1 MAIKDLFLRA
11 FKTPPRADFE
21 DNTSIGQPIGPSIQS
36 YLSDFSTSNITITP
50 ENAMNAPSVYACVK
64 LISQT
69 IARMPWMV
77 LQNDYETGTA
87 EPDKEHP
94 IYGLLNVEANE
105 DMTAHTWRELTI
117 SDLCLYGNSYSF
129 IQRNGAGE
137 AVSLEH
143 LRPDYMYMQRDAANQ
158 PYYQYYAG
166 AVSERASTEIK
177 ERRFRPFDILHCL
190 TATGG
195 DGILGM
201 APIAAMR
208 NLIGTEL
215 QLEEYVSRFFA
226 NSARPSGILTM
237 PGTLSAEA
245 AARLRESWQKQQG
258 GVFNSGRIAVLE
270 SGLTFNP
277 VSTNMVENQMIDVRK
292 YCRAQIASAFGVPSF
307 KIGATESISYSS
319 QEQGEAAFI
328 SSTLA
333 NYASIIEQE
342 VNRKLFKR
350 NNGNDYYTRINFDDL
365 QRGDRASRF
374 ASYGVG
380 LTTGLMTVNEARALE
395 SLPSI
400 GESGDTVRV
409 PLNTA
414 TPGVAPDGK
423 TPAAAGTVP
432 PEQGSE
438 TGTQTTPPPATAD
451 NGPIIADT
459 ALNGAQIASILEI
472 IGSVSTGVM
481 SSEAG
486 KALILAGF
494 PALDPAKIDT
504 VLAGINQTAP
514 APTKAAPAPAAP
526 IAPAEPVAEAKALEL
541 FLPSAQA
548 AMARAC
554 EAEAKYLASCRTPA
568 KVQRWRP
575 DVARLSAECSPIY
588 KGLLS
593 LLGGVGDGDGAAIAT
608 AFADTIEREARARK
622 DDWHTVGHIATAE
635 ALARRLISEIIQTNR
650 KAPNDQN

>member
-1 MAIKDLFLRA
+1 MALKDLLLRA

-21 DNTSIGQPIGPSIQS
+21 DNTNIGQPIGQSIQS
-36 YLSDFSTSNITITP
+36 YLSDFSTSNITVTP
-50 ENAMNAPSVYACVK
+50 ENAMSAPSVYACVK

-77 LQNDYETGTA
+77 LKNDYKTGTA
-87 EPDKEHP
+87 EPDKEHS
-94 IYGLLNVEANE
+94 IFGLLNVESNE
-105 DMTAHTWRELTI
+105 DMTAHSWRELTV

-129 IQRNGAGE
+129 IQRNAAGE

-143 LRPDYMYMQRDAANQ
+143 LRPDYMYMARDAANQ
-158 PYYQYYAG
+158 PYYQYYSG
-166 AVSERASTEIK
+166 AVSDKASVENK
-177 ERRFRPFDILHCL
+177 QRMFRPFDILHSL

-208 NLIGTEL
+208 NLIAQEL
-215 QLEEYVSRFFA
+215 ALEEYVARFFS

-245 AARLRESWQKQQG
+245 AGRLRESWQKQQG

-270 SGLTFNP
+270 NGLTFSP

-350 NNGNDYYTRINFDDL
+350 GTDYYTRINFDDL
-365 QRGDRASRF
+365 QRGDRASRYS
-374 ASYGVG
+374 SYNIG
-380 LTTGLMTVNEARALE
+380 LTTGLLTVNEARALE

-414 TPGVAPDGK
+414 TPGAVPDGK

-432 PEQGSE
+432 PEQGSKTE
-438 TGTQTTPPPATAD
+438 TQATPPPATTDSA
-451 NGPIIADT
+451 PVIADT

-472 IGSVSTGVM
+472 IASVSTGVM
-481 SSEAG
+481 SAEAG

-504 VLAGINQTAP
+504 VLAGINQTPP

-526 IAPAEPVAEAKALEL
+526 IAPEAPVAEAKALEL
-541 FLPSAQA
+541 FLPSALA
-548 AMARAC
+548 AMTRAC
-554 EAEAKYLASCRTPA
+554 KAEAAYLASCRTPA

-575 DVARLSAECSPIY
+575 DVARLGAECSPIY

-650 KAPNDQN
+650 KALNEN

>member
-1 MAIKDLFLRA
+1 MALRDLLLRA

-21 DNTSIGQPIGPSIQS
+21 DNTNIGQPIGQSIQS
-36 YLSDFSTSNITITP
+36 YLSDFSTSNITVTP
-50 ENAMNAPSVYACVK
+50 ENAMSAPSVYACVK

-77 LQNDYETGTA
+77 LKNDYKTGTA
-87 EPDKEHP
+87 EPDKEHS
-94 IYGLLNVEANE
+94 IFGLLNVESNE
-105 DMTAHTWRELTI
+105 DMTAHSWRELTV

-129 IQRNGAGE
+129 IQRNAAGE

-143 LRPDYMYMQRDAANQ
+143 LRPDYMYMARDAANQ
-158 PYYQYYAG
+158 PYYQYYSG
-166 AVSERASTEIK
+166 AVSDKASVENK
-177 ERRFRPFDILHCL
+177 QRMFRPFDILHSL

-208 NLIGTEL
+208 NLIAQEL
-215 QLEEYVSRFFA
+215 ALEEYVARFFS

-245 AARLRESWQKQQG
+245 AGRLRESWQKQQG

-270 SGLTFNP
+270 NGLTFSP

-350 NNGNDYYTRINFDDL
+350 GTDYYTRINFDDL
-365 QRGDRASRF
+365 QRGDRASRYS
-374 ASYGVG
+374 SYNIG
-380 LTTGLMTVNEARALE
+380 LTTGLLTVNEARALE

-414 TPGVAPDGK
+414 TPGAVPDGK
-423 TPAAAGTVP
+423 TPAAAGFVP
-432 PEQGSE
+432 PEQGSKTE
-438 TGTQTTPPPATAD
+438 TQATPPPATSD

-472 IGSVSTGVM
+472 IASVSTGVM
-481 SSEAG
+481 SAEAG

-504 VLAGINQTAP
+504 VLAGINQTPP

-526 IAPAEPVAEAKALEL
+526 IAPEAPVAEAKALEL
-541 FLPSAQA
+541 FLPSALA
-548 AMARAC
+548 AMTRAC
-554 EAEAKYLASCRTPA
+554 KAEAAYLASCRTPA

-575 DVARLSAECSPIY
+575 DVARLGAECSPIY

-650 KAPNDQN
+650 KALNEN

>member
-1 MAIKDLFLRA
+1 MALKDLLLRA

-21 DNTSIGQPIGPSIQS
+21 DNTNIGQPIGQSIQS
-36 YLSDFSTSNITITP
+36 YLSDFSTSNITVTP
-50 ENAMNAPSVYACVK
+50 ENAMSAPSVYACVK

-77 LQNDYETGTA
+77 LKNDYKTGTA
-87 EPDKEHP
+87 EPDKEHS
-94 IYGLLNVEANE
+94 IFGLLNVESNE
-105 DMTAHTWRELTI
+105 DMTAHSWRELTV

-129 IQRNGAGE
+129 IQRNAAGE

-143 LRPDYMYMQRDAANQ
+143 LRPDYMYMARDAANQ
-158 PYYQYYAG
+158 PYYQYYSG
-166 AVSERASTEIK
+166 AVSDKASVENK
-177 ERRFRPFDILHCL
+177 QRMFRPFDILHSL

-208 NLIGTEL
+208 NLIAQEL
-215 QLEEYVSRFFA
+215 ALEEYVARFFS

-245 AARLRESWQKQQG
+245 AGRLRESWQKQQG

-270 SGLTFNP
+270 NGLTFSP

-350 NNGNDYYTRINFDDL
+350 GTDYYTRINFDDL
-365 QRGDRASRF
+365 QRGDRASRYS
-374 ASYGVG
+374 SYNIG
-380 LTTGLMTVNEARALE
+380 LTTGLLTVNEARALE

-409 PLNTA
+409 PLNTT
-414 TPGVAPDGK
+414 TPGAAPDGK
-423 TPAAAGTVP
+423 TPAAAEPVP

-438 TGTQTTPPPATAD
+438 TGTQSTPPPATTDSA
-451 NGPIIADT
+451 PVIADT

-481 SSEAG
+481 SAEAG

-514 APTKAAPAPAAP
+514 APAKEALAPAAP
-526 IAPAEPVAEAKALEL
+526 MAPAAPVAEAKALEL

-650 KAPNDQN
+650 KALNEN

>member
-1 MAIKDLFLRA
+1 MALKDLFLRA

-21 DNTSIGQPIGPSIQS
+21 ENTQIGMPVGPSIQS
-36 YLSDFSTSNITITP
+36 YLSDYSTSNITVTP
-50 ENAMNAPSVYACVK
+50 ENAMSAPSVYACVK

-77 LQNDYETGTA
+77 LENDYETGTA
-87 EPDKEHP
+87 EPDKEHS
-94 IYGLLNVEANE
+94 IFGLLNVESNE
-105 DMTAHTWRELTI
+105 DQTAHTWRELTV

-129 IQRNGAGE
+129 IQRNAAGE

-143 LRPDYMYMQRDAANQ
+143 LRPDYMFMQRDQSNQ
-158 PYYQYYAG
+158 PYYQYYSG
-166 AVSERASTEIK
+166 SVSERASEDVK
-177 ERRFRPFDILHCL
+177 KRMFRPFDILHCL

-208 NLIGTEL
+208 NLIAQEL
-215 QLEEYVSRFFA
+215 ALEEYVARFFA

-245 AARLRESWQKQQG
+245 AGRLRESWQKQQG

-270 SGLTFNP
+270 NGLTFNP

-350 NNGNDYYTRINFDDL
+350 GSDYYTRINFDDL
-365 QRGDRASRF
+365 QRGDRASRYS
-374 ASYGVG
+374 SYNIG
-380 LTTGLMTVNEARALE
+380 LTTGLLTVNEARALE

-409 PLNTA
+409 PLNTT
-414 TPGVAPDGK
+414 TPGAAPDGQ
-423 TPAAAGTVP
+423 TPAAAETVP
-432 PEQGSE
+432 LEQGSE
-438 TGTQTTPPPATAD
+438 TGTQSTPPPATSD
-451 NGPIIADT
+451 SDPVIADT

-472 IGSVSTGVM
+472 IASVSTGVM

-494 PALDPAKIDT
+494 PALDPAKVDT
-504 VLAGINQTAP
+504 VLAGVNATAP
-514 APTKAAPAPAAP
+514 APTKPAPATPAPAAP
-526 IAPAEPVAEAKALEL
+526 EAPVAEAKALEL

-568 KVQRWRP
+568 KVQRWRC
-575 DVARLSAECSPIY
+575 DVARLGAECSPIY

-650 KAPNDQN
+650 KAPNEN

>member
-1 MAIKDLFLRA
+1 MALKDLLLRA

-21 DNTSIGQPIGPSIQS
+21 DNTQIGQPIGQSIQS
-36 YLSDFSTSNITITP
+36 YLSDFSTSNITVTP

-77 LQNDYETGTA
+77 LKNDYKTGTA

-94 IYGLLNVEANE
+94 IYGLLNVESNE
-105 DMTAHTWRELTI
+105 DMTAHSWRELTI

-166 AVSERASTEIK
+166 AVSDKANEEIK
-177 ERRFRPFDILHCL
+177 QRRFRPFDILHCL

-195 DGILGM
+195 DGILGL

-208 NLIGTEL
+208 NLIATEL

-270 SGLTFNP
+270 NGLTFNT

-328 SSTLA
+328 TSTLA

-365 QRGDRASRF
+365 QRGDRASRYN
-374 ASYGVG
+374 SYNIG
-380 LTTGLMTVNEARALE
+380 LTTGLLSINEARALE

-400 GESGDTVRV
+400 GEVGDTVRV

-414 TPGVAPDGK
+414 APGVAPDGK
-423 TPAAAGTVP
+423 TPAVANPDPLKLT
-432 PEQGSE
+432 SE
-438 TGTQTTPPPATAD
+438 TGTQSEPPPATSD
-451 NGPIIADT
+451 NAPVIADT

-481 SSEAG
+481 SAEAG

-514 APTKAAPAPAAP
+514 APSKAAPAPTAPMASAA
-526 IAPAEPVAEAKALEL
+526 PVAEAKALEL

-568 KVQRWRP
+568 KVQRWRC

-593 LLGGVGDGDGAAIAT
+593 LLGGVGDGDGSAIAT

-650 KAPNDQN
+650 KAPNEN

>member
-1 MAIKDLFLRA
+1 MALKDLLLRA

-21 DNTSIGQPIGPSIQS
+21 DNTNIGQPIGQSIQS
-36 YLSDFSTSNITITP
+36 YLSDFSTSNITVTP
-50 ENAMNAPSVYACVK
+50 ENAMSAPSVYACVK

-77 LQNDYETGTA
+77 LKNDYKTGTA
-87 EPDKEHP
+87 EPDKEHS
-94 IYGLLNVEANE
+94 IFGLLNVESNE
-105 DMTAHTWRELTI
+105 DMTAHSWRELTV

-129 IQRNGAGE
+129 IQRNAAGE

-143 LRPDYMYMQRDAANQ
+143 LRPDYMFMQRDQANQ
-158 PYYQYYAG
+158 PYYQYYSG
-166 AVSERASTEIK
+166 AVSDKASVENK
-177 ERRFRPFDILHCL
+177 QRMFRPFDILHSL

-208 NLIGTEL
+208 NLIAQEL
-215 QLEEYVSRFFA
+215 ALEEYVARFFS

-245 AARLRESWQKQQG
+245 AGRLRESWQKQQG

-270 SGLTFNP
+270 NGLTFSP

-350 NNGNDYYTRINFDDL
+350 GTDYYTRINFDDL
-365 QRGDRASRF
+365 QRGDRASRYS
-374 ASYGVG
+374 SYNIG
-380 LTTGLMTVNEARALE
+380 LTTGLLTVNEARALE

-414 TPGVAPDGK
+414 TPGAVPDGK
-423 TPAAAGTVP
+423 TPAEAGTVP
-432 PEQGSE
+432 PEQGSKTE
-438 TGTQTTPPPATAD
+438 TQATPPPATSD

-472 IGSVSTGVM
+472 IASVSTGVM
-481 SSEAG
+481 SAEAG

-504 VLAGINQTAP
+504 VLAGINQTPP

-526 IAPAEPVAEAKALEL
+526 IAPEAPVAEAKALEL
-541 FLPSAQA
+541 FLPSALA
-548 AMARAC
+548 AMTRAC

-575 DVARLSAECSPIY
+575 DVARLGAECSPIY

-635 ALARRLISEIIQTNR
+635 ALARRLISEIIETNR
-650 KAPNDQN
+650 KAPNEN

>member
-1 MAIKDLFLRA
+1 MALKDLLMRA

-21 DNTSIGQPIGPSIQS
+21 DSSPIGQPMSPSIQS
-36 YLSDFSTSNITITP
+36 YLSDFSSSNIIITP
-50 ENAMNAPSVYACVK
+50 QNAMEAPSVYSCVK

-69 IARMPWMV
+69 IARMPWNV
-77 LQNDYETGTA
+77 LKNNSKTQTA
-87 EPDKEHP
+87 EPDKENNV
-94 IYGLLNVEANE
+94 YALLNIQANE
-105 DMTAHTWRELTI
+105 DMTAHSWREVTI

-137 AVSLEH
+137 AVALEH
-143 LRPDYMYMQRDAANQ
+143 LRPDHVFINRDAANQ
-158 PYYQYYAG
+158 PYYQYNSGVVLPTA
-166 AVSERASTEIK
+166 SEEIK
-177 ERRFRPFDILHCL
+177 MRRFRPFDILHCI
-190 TATGG
+190 TSVGG

-201 APIAAMR
+201 GVIYTMR
-208 NLIGTEL
+208 NLIAQEL
-215 QLEEYVSRFFA
+215 ALEEYVARFFA

-245 AARLRESWQKQQG
+245 AGRLRESWQKQQG

-270 SGLTFNP
+270 NGLTFSP

-292 YCRAQIASAFGVPSF
+292 YCRGQIASAFGVPAF

-342 VNRKLFKR
+342 VNRKLFAK
-350 NNGNDYYTRINFDDL
+350 NTDYFTRINFDDL
-365 QRGDRASRF
+365 QRGDRVSRYN
-374 ASYGVG
+374 SYQIG
-380 LTTGLMTVNEARALE
+380 LTNGLLTINEARALE

-400 GESGDTVRV
+400 GEDGDTVRV

-414 TPGVAPDGK
+414 APGVAPDGE

-438 TGTQTTPPPATAD
+438 TGTQATPPPAPSD
-451 NGPIIADT
+451 NTPIIADT

-481 SSEAG
+481 SAEAG

-514 APTKAAPAPAAP
+514 APTKAAPATPAPMAPAA
-526 IAPAEPVAEAKALEL
+526 PVAEAKALEL
-541 FLPSAQA
+541 FLPSALA
-548 AMARAC
+548 AMTRAC

-575 DVARLSAECSPIY
+575 DVARLSVECSPIY

-622 DDWHTVGHIATAE
+622 EDWHTVGHIATAE

-650 KAPNDQN
+650 KAPNEN

>member
-1 MAIKDLFLRA
+1 MALKDLLLRA

-21 DNTSIGQPIGPSIQS
+21 DNTNIGQPIGQSIQS
-36 YLSDFSTSNITITP
+36 YLSDFSTSNITVTP

-77 LQNDYETGTA
+77 LKNDYKTGTA
-87 EPDKEHP
+87 EPDKENP
-94 IYGLLNVEANE
+94 IYGLLNVESNE
-105 DMTAHTWRELTI
+105 DMTAHSWRELTI

-166 AVSERASTEIK
+166 AVSDKANEEIK
-177 ERRFRPFDILHCL
+177 QRRFRPFDILHCL

-195 DGILGM
+195 DGILGL

-208 NLIGTEL
+208 NLIATEL

-270 SGLTFNP
+270 NGLTFNT

-328 SSTLA
+328 TSTLA

-365 QRGDRASRF
+365 QRGDRASRYN
-374 ASYGVG
+374 SYNIG
-380 LTTGLMTVNEARALE
+380 LTTGLLSINEARALE

-400 GESGDTVRV
+400 GEVGDTVRV

-414 TPGVAPDGK
+414 APGVAPDGK
-423 TPAAAGTVP
+423 TPAVANPIP
-432 PEQGSE
+432 PELPSE
-438 TGTQTTPPPATAD
+438 TGTQSAPPPATSD
-451 NGPIIADT
+451 NAPVIADT

-526 IAPAEPVAEAKALEL
+526 MAPAAPVAEAKALEL

-575 DVARLSAECSPIY
+575 DVVRLGAECSPIY

-650 KAPNDQN
+650 KAPNEN

>member
-1 MAIKDLFLRA
+1 MALKDLFLRA

-21 DNTSIGQPIGPSIQS
+21 ENTQIGMPVGPSIQS
-36 YLSDFSTSNITITP
+36 YLSDYSTSNITVTP
-50 ENAMNAPSVYACVK
+50 ENAMSAPSVYACVK

-77 LQNDYETGTA
+77 LENDYETGTA
-87 EPDKEHP
+87 EPDKEHS
-94 IYGLLNVEANE
+94 IFGLLNVESNE
-105 DMTAHTWRELTI
+105 DQTAHTWRELTV

-129 IQRNGAGE
+129 IQRNAAGE

-143 LRPDYMYMQRDAANQ
+143 LRPDYMFMQRDQSNQ
-158 PYYQYYAG
+158 PYYQYYSG
-166 AVSERASTEIK
+166 AVSERASEDVK
-177 ERRFRPFDILHCL
+177 KRMFRPFDILHSL

-208 NLIGTEL
+208 NLIAQEL
-215 QLEEYVSRFFA
+215 ALEEYVARFFA

-245 AARLRESWQKQQG
+245 AGRLRESWQKQQG

-270 SGLTFNP
+270 NGLTFNP

-350 NNGNDYYTRINFDDL
+350 GSDYYTRINFDDL
-365 QRGDRASRF
+365 QRGDRASRYS
-374 ASYGVG
+374 SYNIG
-380 LTTGLMTVNEARALE
+380 LTTGLLTVNEARALE

-409 PLNTA
+409 PLNTT
-414 TPGVAPDGK
+414 TPGAAPDGK

-432 PEQGSE
+432 LEQGSE
-438 TGTQTTPPPATAD
+438 TGTQTTPPPAPSDSA
-451 NGPIIADT
+451 PVIADT

-472 IGSVSTGVM
+472 IASVSTGVM

-494 PALDPAKIDT
+494 PALDPAKVDT
-504 VLAGINQTAP
+504 VLAGVNATAP
-514 APTKAAPAPAAP
+514 APTKAAPATPAPAAP
-526 IAPAEPVAEAKALEL
+526 EAPVAEAKALEL

-568 KVQRWRP
+568 KVQRWRC
-575 DVARLSAECSPIY
+575 DVARLGAECSPIY

-650 KAPNDQN
+650 KAQNEN

>member
-143 LRPDYMYMQRDAANQ
+143 LRPDFMYMQRDAANQ

-166 AVSERASTEIK
+166 AVSEKASTEIK

-409 PLNTA
+409 PLNTT
-414 TPGVAPDGK
+414 TPGAAPDGQ
-423 TPAAAGTVP
+423 TPAVANP
-432 PEQGSE
+432 DPLKLPSE
-438 TGTQTTPPPATAD
+438 TGTQSEPPPASLDGA
-451 NGPIIADT
+451 PVIADT

-481 SSEAG
+481 SAEAG

-575 DVARLSAECSPIY
+575 DVARLGAECSPIY
-588 KGLLS
+588 KGLLN

-650 KAPNDQN
+650 KAPNEN

>member
-1 MAIKDLFLRA
+1 MALKDLLLRA

-21 DNTSIGQPIGPSIQS
+21 DNTNIGQPIGQSIQS
-36 YLSDFSTSNITITP
+36 YLSDFSTSNITVTP
-50 ENAMNAPSVYACVK
+50 ENAMSAPSVYACVK

-77 LQNDYETGTA
+77 LKNDYKTGTA
-87 EPDKEHP
+87 EPDKEHS
-94 IYGLLNVEANE
+94 IFGLLNVESNE
-105 DMTAHTWRELTI
+105 DMTAHSWRELTV

-129 IQRNGAGE
+129 IQRNAAGE

-143 LRPDYMYMQRDAANQ
+143 LRPDYMFMQRDQANQ
-158 PYYQYYAG
+158 PYYQYYSG
-166 AVSERASTEIK
+166 AVSDKASVENK
-177 ERRFRPFDILHCL
+177 QRMFRPFDILHSL

-208 NLIGTEL
+208 NLIAQEL
-215 QLEEYVSRFFA
+215 ALEEYVARFFS

-245 AARLRESWQKQQG
+245 AGRLRESWQKQQG

-270 SGLTFNP
+270 NGLTFSP

-350 NNGNDYYTRINFDDL
+350 GTDYYTRINFDDL
-365 QRGDRASRF
+365 QRGDRASRYS
-374 ASYGVG
+374 SYNIG
-380 LTTGLMTVNEARALE
+380 LTTGLLTVNEARALE

-414 TPGVAPDGK
+414 TPGAVADGK

-451 NGPIIADT
+451 NGTIIADT

-472 IGSVSTGVM
+472 IASVSTGVM
-481 SSEAG
+481 SAEAG

-526 IAPAEPVAEAKALEL
+526 TAPEAPVAEAKALEL
-541 FLPSAQA
+541 FLPSALA

-575 DVARLSAECSPIY
+575 DVARLGAECSPIY

-650 KAPNDQN
+650 KVQNEN

>member
-1 MAIKDLFLRA
+1 MALRDLLLRA

-21 DNTSIGQPIGPSIQS
+21 DNTNIGQPIGQSIQS
-36 YLSDFSTSNITITP
+36 YLSDFSTSNITVTP
-50 ENAMNAPSVYACVK
+50 ENAMSAPSVYACVK

-77 LQNDYETGTA
+77 LQNDYKTGTA
-87 EPDKEHP
+87 EPDKEHS
-94 IYGLLNVEANE
+94 IFGLLNVESNE
-105 DMTAHTWRELTI
+105 DMTAHSWRELTV

-129 IQRNGAGE
+129 IQRNAAGE

-143 LRPDYMYMQRDAANQ
+143 LRPDYMFMQRDQANQ
-158 PYYQYYAG
+158 PYYQYYSG
-166 AVSERASTEIK
+166 AVSDKASVENK
-177 ERRFRPFDILHCL
+177 QRMFRPFDILHSL

-208 NLIGTEL
+208 NLIAQEL
-215 QLEEYVSRFFA
+215 ALEEYVARFFS

-245 AARLRESWQKQQG
+245 AGRLRESWQKQQG

-270 SGLTFNP
+270 NGLTFSP

-350 NNGNDYYTRINFDDL
+350 GTDYYTRINFDDL
-365 QRGDRASRF
+365 QRGDRASRYS
-374 ASYGVG
+374 SYNIG
-380 LTTGLMTVNEARALE
+380 LTTGLLTVNEARALE

-414 TPGVAPDGK
+414 TPGAVPDGK
-423 TPAAAGTVP
+423 TPAAAGFVP
-432 PEQGSE
+432 PEQGSKTE
-438 TGTQTTPPPATAD
+438 TQATPPPATSD

-472 IGSVSTGVM
+472 IASVSTGVM
-481 SSEAG
+481 SAEAG

-504 VLAGINQTAP
+504 VLAGINQTPP

-526 IAPAEPVAEAKALEL
+526 IAPEAPVAEAKALEL
-541 FLPSAQA
+541 YLPSALA
-548 AMARAC
+548 AMTRAC
-554 EAEAKYLASCRTPA
+554 KAEAAYLASCRTPA

-575 DVARLSAECSPIY
+575 DVARLGAECSPIY

-650 KAPNDQN
+650 KALNEN

>member
-1 MAIKDLFLRA
+1 MALKDLLLRA

-21 DNTSIGQPIGPSIQS
+21 DNTNIGQPIGQSIQS
-36 YLSDFSTSNITITP
+36 YLSDYSTSNITVTP
-50 ENAMNAPSVYACVK
+50 ENAMSAPSVYACVK

-77 LQNDYETGTA
+77 LKNDYKTGTA
-87 EPDKEHP
+87 EPDKEHN
-94 IYGLLNVEANE
+94 IYGLLNVESNE
-105 DMTAHTWRELTI
+105 DMTAHSWRELTV

-129 IQRNGAGE
+129 IQRNAAGE

-143 LRPDYMYMQRDAANQ
+143 LRPDYMFMQRDQANQ
-158 PYYQYYAG
+158 PYYQYYSG
-166 AVSERASTEIK
+166 AVSDKASVENK
-177 ERRFRPFDILHCL
+177 QRMFRPFDILHCL

-208 NLIGTEL
+208 NLIAQEL
-215 QLEEYVSRFFA
+215 ALEEYVARFFS

-245 AARLRESWQKQQG
+245 AGRLRESWQKQQG

-270 SGLTFNP
+270 NGLTFSP

-350 NNGNDYYTRINFDDL
+350 GTDYYTRINFDDL
-365 QRGDRASRF
+365 QRGDRASRYS
-374 ASYGVG
+374 SYNIG
-380 LTTGLMTVNEARALE
+380 LTTGLLTVNEARALE

-414 TPGVAPDGK
+414 TPGAAPDGK
-423 TPAAAGTVP
+423 TPAAAEPVP

-438 TGTQTTPPPATAD
+438 TGTQSTPPPAPSD
-451 NGPIIADT
+451 NAPIIADT

-514 APTKAAPAPAAP
+514 APTKAAPATPAPAA
-526 IAPAEPVAEAKALEL
+526 PVAEAKALEL

-568 KVQRWRP
+568 KVQRWRC
-575 DVARLSAECSPIY
+575 DVARLGAECSPIY

-593 LLGGVGDGDGAAIAT
+593 LLGGAGDGDGAAIAT

-622 DDWHTVGHIATAE
+622 EDWHTVGHIATAE

-650 KAPNDQN
+650 KALNEN

>member
-1 MAIKDLFLRA
+1 MALKDLLLRA

-21 DNTSIGQPIGPSIQS
+21 DNTQIGQPIGQSIQS
-36 YLSDFSTSNITITP
+36 YLSDFSTSNITVTP

-77 LQNDYETGTA
+77 LKNDYKTGTA

-94 IYGLLNVEANE
+94 IYGLLNVESNE
-105 DMTAHTWRELTI
+105 DMTAHSWRELTI

-129 IQRNGAGE
+129 IQRNAAGE

-166 AVSERASTEIK
+166 AVSDAANEEIK
-177 ERRFRPFDILHCL
+177 QRRFRPFDILHCL

-208 NLIGTEL
+208 NLIATEL

-270 SGLTFNP
+270 NGLTFNT

-328 SSTLA
+328 TSTLA

-365 QRGDRASRF
+365 QRGDRASRYN
-374 ASYGVG
+374 SYNIG
-380 LTTGLMTVNEARALE
+380 LTTGLLSINEARALE

-400 GESGDTVRV
+400 GEVGDTVRV

-414 TPGVAPDGK
+414 APGVAPDGK
-423 TPAAAGTVP
+423 TPAVANPIP
-432 PEQGSE
+432 PELPSE
-438 TGTQTTPPPATAD
+438 TGTQSAPPPATSD
-451 NGPIIADT
+451 NAPVIADT

-514 APTKAAPAPAAP
+514 APSKPAPATPAP
-526 IAPAEPVAEAKALEL
+526 MAPAAPVAEAKALEL

-554 EAEAKYLASCRTPA
+554 KAEATYLASCRTPA

-575 DVARLSAECSPIY
+575 DVARLGAECSPIY

-650 KAPNDQN
+650 KAPNEN

>member
-1 MAIKDLFLRA
+1 MALKDLFLRA

-21 DNTSIGQPIGPSIQS
+21 ENTQIGMPVGPSIQS
-36 YLSDFSTSNITITP
+36 YLSDYSTSNITVTP
-50 ENAMNAPSVYACVK
+50 ENAMSAPSVYACVK

-77 LQNDYETGTA
+77 LENDYETGTA
-87 EPDKEHP
+87 EPDKEHS
-94 IYGLLNVEANE
+94 IYGLLNVESNE
-105 DMTAHTWRELTI
+105 DQTAHTWRELTV

-129 IQRNGAGE
+129 IQRNAAGE

-143 LRPDYMYMQRDAANQ
+143 LRPDYMFMQRDQSNQ
-158 PYYQYYAG
+158 PYYQYYSG
-166 AVSERASTEIK
+166 SVSEKASDSVK
-177 ERRFRPFDILHCL
+177 QRMFRPFDILHCL

-208 NLIGTEL
+208 NLIAQEL
-215 QLEEYVSRFFA
+215 ALEEYVARFFA

-237 PGTLSAEA
+237 AGTLSAEA
-245 AARLRESWQKQQG
+245 AGRLRESWQKQQG

-270 SGLTFNP
+270 NGLTFNP

-350 NNGNDYYTRINFDDL
+350 GSDYYTRINFDDL
-365 QRGDRASRF
+365 QRGDRASRYS
-374 ASYGVG
+374 SYNIG
-380 LTTGLMTVNEARALE
+380 LTTGLLTVNEARALE

-409 PLNTA
+409 PLNTT
-414 TPGVAPDGK
+414 TPGAAPDGQ

-438 TGTQTTPPPATAD
+438 TGTQTTPPPAPSDSA
-451 NGPIIADT
+451 PIIADT

-472 IGSVSTGVM
+472 LGSVSTGVL

-494 PALDPAKIDT
+494 PALDPAKVDA
-504 VLAGINQTAP
+504 VLAGVNATAP

-526 IAPAEPVAEAKALEL
+526 VAPEAPVAETKALEL

-575 DVARLSAECSPIY
+575 DVARLGAECSPIY

-650 KAPNDQN
+650 KAPNEN

>member
-1 MAIKDLFLRA
+1 MALKDLFLRA

-21 DNTSIGQPIGPSIQS
+21 ENTQIGMPVGPSIQS
-36 YLSDFSTSNITITP
+36 YLSDYSTSNITVTP
-50 ENAMNAPSVYACVK
+50 ENAMSAPSVYACVK

-77 LQNDYETGTA
+77 LENDYETGTA
-87 EPDKEHP
+87 EPDKEHS
-94 IYGLLNVEANE
+94 IFGLLNVESNE
-105 DMTAHTWRELTI
+105 DQTAHTWRELTV

-129 IQRNGAGE
+129 IQRNAAGE

-143 LRPDYMYMQRDAANQ
+143 LRPDYMFMQRDQSNQ
-158 PYYQYYAG
+158 PYYQYYSG
-166 AVSERASTEIK
+166 AVSERASEDVK
-177 ERRFRPFDILHCL
+177 KRMFRPFDILHSL

-208 NLIGTEL
+208 NLIAQEL
-215 QLEEYVSRFFA
+215 ALEEYVARFFA

-245 AARLRESWQKQQG
+245 AGRLRESWQKQQG

-270 SGLTFNP
+270 NGLTFNP

-350 NNGNDYYTRINFDDL
+350 GSDYYTRINFDDL
-365 QRGDRASRF
+365 QRGDRASRYS
-374 ASYGVG
+374 SYNIG
-380 LTTGLMTVNEARALE
+380 LTTGLLTVNEARALE

-409 PLNTA
+409 PLNTT
-414 TPGVAPDGK
+414 TPGAAPDGK
-423 TPAAAGTVP
+423 PPAAAGTVP
-432 PEQGSE
+432 LEQGSE
-438 TGTQTTPPPATAD
+438 TGTQTTPPPAPSDSA
-451 NGPIIADT
+451 PIIADT

-494 PALDPAKIDT
+494 PALDPAKVDT
-504 VLAGINQTAP
+504 VLAGVNATAP
-514 APTKAAPAPAAP
+514 APTKAAPATPAPAAP
-526 IAPAEPVAEAKALEL
+526 EAPVAEAKALEL

-568 KVQRWRP
+568 KVQRWRC
-575 DVARLSAECSPIY
+575 DVARLGAECSPIY

-650 KAPNDQN
+650 KAPNEN

>member
-1 MAIKDLFLRA
+1 
-11 FKTPPRADFE
+11 
-21 DNTSIGQPIGPSIQS
+21 
-36 YLSDFSTSNITITP
+36 
-50 ENAMNAPSVYACVK
+50 
-64 LISQT
+64 
-69 IARMPWMV
+69 
-77 LQNDYETGTA
+77 
-87 EPDKEHP
+87 
-94 IYGLLNVEANE
+94 
-105 DMTAHTWRELTI
+105 
-117 SDLCLYGNSYSF
+117 
-129 IQRNGAGE
+129 
-137 AVSLEH
+137 
-143 LRPDYMYMQRDAANQ
+143 
-158 PYYQYYAG
+158 
-166 AVSERASTEIK
+166 
-177 ERRFRPFDILHCL
+177 
-190 TATGG
+190 
-195 DGILGM
+195 
-201 APIAAMR
+201 
-208 NLIGTEL
+208 
-215 QLEEYVSRFFA
+215 
-226 NSARPSGILTM
+226 
-237 PGTLSAEA
+237 
-245 AARLRESWQKQQG
+245 
-258 GVFNSGRIAVLE
+258 
-270 SGLTFNP
+270 
-277 VSTNMVENQMIDVRK
+277 MIDVRK

-328 SSTLA
+328 TSTLA

-365 QRGDRASRF
+365 QRGDRASRYN
-374 ASYGVG
+374 SYNIG
-380 LTTGLMTVNEARALE
+380 LTTGLLSINEARALE

-400 GESGDTVRV
+400 GEVGDTVRV

-414 TPGVAPDGK
+414 APGVAPDGK
-423 TPAAAGTVP
+423 TPAVANPIP
-432 PEQGSE
+432 PELSSE
-438 TGTQTTPPPATAD
+438 TGTQSAPPPATSD
-451 NGPIIADT
+451 NAPVIADT

-481 SSEAG
+481 SAEAG

-514 APTKAAPAPAAP
+514 APAKEAPAPAAP
-526 IAPAEPVAEAKALEL
+526 MAPAAPVAEAKALEL

-554 EAEAKYLASCRTPA
+554 KAEATYLASCRTPA

-575 DVARLSAECSPIY
+575 DVARLGAECSPIY

-650 KAPNDQN
+650 KALNEN

>member
-1 MAIKDLFLRA
+1 MALKDLLLRA

-21 DNTSIGQPIGPSIQS
+21 DNTNIGQPIGQSIQS
-36 YLSDFSTSNITITP
+36 YLSDFSTSNITVTP
-50 ENAMNAPSVYACVK
+50 ENAMSAPSVYACVK

-77 LQNDYETGTA
+77 LKNDYKTGTA
-87 EPDKEHP
+87 EPDKEHS
-94 IYGLLNVEANE
+94 IFGLLNVESNE
-105 DMTAHTWRELTI
+105 DMTAHSWRELTV

-129 IQRNGAGE
+129 IQRNAAGE

-143 LRPDYMYMQRDAANQ
+143 LRPDYMYMARDAANQ
-158 PYYQYYAG
+158 PYYQYYSG
-166 AVSERASTEIK
+166 AVSDKASVENK
-177 ERRFRPFDILHCL
+177 QRMFRPFDILHSL

-208 NLIGTEL
+208 NLIAQEL
-215 QLEEYVSRFFA
+215 ALEEYVARFFS

-245 AARLRESWQKQQG
+245 AGRLRESWQKQQG

-270 SGLTFNP
+270 NGLTFSP

-350 NNGNDYYTRINFDDL
+350 GTDYYTRINFDDL
-365 QRGDRASRF
+365 QRGDRASRYS
-374 ASYGVG
+374 SYNIG
-380 LTTGLMTVNEARALE
+380 LTTGLLTVNEARALE

-414 TPGVAPDGK
+414 TPGAIPDGK

-432 PEQGSE
+432 PDQGSE
-438 TGTQTTPPPATAD
+438 TGTQATPPPATAD
-451 NGPIIADT
+451 NGPVIADT

-481 SSEAG
+481 SAEAG

-504 VLAGINQTAP
+504 VLAGINQTPP

-526 IAPAEPVAEAKALEL
+526 IAPEAPVAEAKALEL
-541 FLPSAQA
+541 FLPSALA
-548 AMARAC
+548 AMTRAC

-575 DVARLSAECSPIY
+575 DVARLGAECSPIY

-635 ALARRLISEIIQTNR
+635 ALARRPISEIIQTNR
-650 KAPNDQN
+650 KAQNEN

>member
-1 MAIKDLFLRA
+1 MALKDLFLRA

-21 DNTSIGQPIGPSIQS
+21 ENTQIGMPVGPSIQS
-36 YLSDFSTSNITITP
+36 YLSDYSTSNITVTP
-50 ENAMNAPSVYACVK
+50 ENAMSAPSVYACVK

-77 LQNDYETGTA
+77 LENDYETGTA
-87 EPDKEHP
+87 EPDKEHS
-94 IYGLLNVEANE
+94 IFGLLNVESNE
-105 DMTAHTWRELTI
+105 DQTAHTWRELTV

-129 IQRNGAGE
+129 IQRNAAGE

-143 LRPDYMYMQRDAANQ
+143 LRPDYMFMQRDQSNQ
-158 PYYQYYAG
+158 PYYQYYSG
-166 AVSERASTEIK
+166 SVSERASDSVK
-177 ERRFRPFDILHCL
+177 QRMFRPFDILHCL

-208 NLIGTEL
+208 NLIAQEL
-215 QLEEYVSRFFA
+215 ALEEYVARFFA

-245 AARLRESWQKQQG
+245 AGRLRESWQKQQG

-270 SGLTFNP
+270 NGLTFNP

-350 NNGNDYYTRINFDDL
+350 GSDYYTRINFDDL
-365 QRGDRASRF
+365 QRGDRASRYS
-374 ASYGVG
+374 SYNIG
-380 LTTGLMTVNEARALE
+380 LTTGLLTVNEARALE

-409 PLNTA
+409 PLNTT
-414 TPGVAPDGK
+414 TPGAAPDGQ

-438 TGTQTTPPPATAD
+438 TGTQATPPPAPSD
-451 NGPIIADT
+451 SDPVIADT

-472 IGSVSTGVM
+472 IASVSTGVM

-526 IAPAEPVAEAKALEL
+526 MAPAAPVAEAKALEL

-575 DVARLSAECSPIY
+575 DVARLGAECSPIY

-650 KAPNDQN
+650 KAPNEN

>member
-1 MAIKDLFLRA
+1 MALKDLLLRA

-21 DNTSIGQPIGPSIQS
+21 DNTQIGQPIGQSIQS
-36 YLSDFSTSNITITP
+36 YLSDFSTSNITVTP

-77 LQNDYETGTA
+77 LKNDYKTGTA

-94 IYGLLNVEANE
+94 IYGLLNVESNE
-105 DMTAHTWRELTI
+105 DMTAHSWRELTI

-166 AVSERASTEIK
+166 AVSDKANEEIK
-177 ERRFRPFDILHCL
+177 QRRFRPFDILHCL

-195 DGILGM
+195 EGILGM

-208 NLIGTEL
+208 NLIATEL

-270 SGLTFNP
+270 NGLTFNT

-365 QRGDRASRF
+365 QRGDRASRYN
-374 ASYGVG
+374 SYNIG
-380 LTTGLMTVNEARALE
+380 LTTGLLSINEARALE

-400 GESGDTVRV
+400 GEVGDTVRV

-414 TPGVAPDGK
+414 APGVAPDGK
-423 TPAAAGTVP
+423 TPAVANPIP
-432 PEQGSE
+432 PELPSE
-438 TGTQTTPPPATAD
+438 TGTQSAPPPATSD
-451 NGPIIADT
+451 NAPVIADT

-526 IAPAEPVAEAKALEL
+526 MAPAAPVAEAKALEL

-575 DVARLSAECSPIY
+575 DVARLGAECSPIY

-593 LLGGVGDGDGAAIAT
+593 LLGGVGDGDGSAIAT

-650 KAPNDQN
+650 KAPNEN

>member
-1 MAIKDLFLRA
+1 MALRDLLLRA

-21 DNTSIGQPIGPSIQS
+21 DNTNIGQPIGQSIQS
-36 YLSDFSTSNITITP
+36 YLSDFSTSNITVTP
-50 ENAMNAPSVYACVK
+50 ENAMSAPSVYACVK

-77 LQNDYETGTA
+77 LQNDYKTGTA
-87 EPDKEHP
+87 EPDKEHN
-94 IYGLLNVEANE
+94 IYGLLNVESNE
-105 DMTAHTWRELTI
+105 DMTAHSWRELTV

-129 IQRNGAGE
+129 IQRNAAGE

-143 LRPDYMYMQRDAANQ
+143 LRPDYMYMARDAANQ
-158 PYYQYYAG
+158 PYYQYYSG
-166 AVSERASTEIK
+166 AVSDKASVENK
-177 ERRFRPFDILHCL
+177 QRMFRPFDILHSL

-208 NLIGTEL
+208 NLIAQEL
-215 QLEEYVSRFFA
+215 ALEEYVARFFS

-245 AARLRESWQKQQG
+245 AGRLRESWQKQQG

-270 SGLTFNP
+270 NGLTFNP

-350 NNGNDYYTRINFDDL
+350 GTDYYTRINFDDL
-365 QRGDRASRF
+365 QRGDRASRYS
-374 ASYGVG
+374 SYNIG
-380 LTTGLMTVNEARALE
+380 LTTGLLTVNEARALE

-414 TPGVAPDGK
+414 TPGAVPDGK
-423 TPAAAGTVP
+423 PPAAAGFVP
-432 PEQGSE
+432 PEQGSKTE
-438 TGTQTTPPPATAD
+438 TQATPPPATSD

-472 IGSVSTGVM
+472 IASVSTGVM
-481 SSEAG
+481 SAEAG

-494 PALDPAKIDT
+494 PALDPAKVDT
-504 VLAGINQTAP
+504 VLAGVNATAP
-514 APTKAAPAPAAP
+514 APAKAAPAPAAP
-526 IAPAEPVAEAKALEL
+526 IAPEAPVAEAKALEL
-541 FLPSAQA
+541 FLPSALA
-548 AMARAC
+548 AMTRAC
-554 EAEAKYLASCRTPA
+554 KAEAAYLASCRTPA

-575 DVARLSAECSPIY
+575 DVARLGAECSPIY

-650 KAPNDQN
+650 KALNEN

>member
-1 MAIKDLFLRA
+1 MALKDLFLRA

-21 DNTSIGQPIGPSIQS
+21 ENTQIGMPVGPSIQS
-36 YLSDFSTSNITITP
+36 YLSDYSTSNITVTP
-50 ENAMNAPSVYACVK
+50 ENAMSAPSVYACVK

-77 LQNDYETGTA
+77 LENDYETGTA
-87 EPDKEHP
+87 EPDKEHS
-94 IYGLLNVEANE
+94 IYGLLNVESNE
-105 DMTAHTWRELTI
+105 DQTAHTWRELTV

-129 IQRNGAGE
+129 IQRNAAGE

-143 LRPDYMYMQRDAANQ
+143 LRPDYMFMQRDGSNQ
-158 PYYQYYAG
+158 PYYQYYNGVINNDKA
-166 AVSERASTEIK
+166 SEDVKKRM
-177 ERRFRPFDILHCL
+177 FRPFDILHCL

-208 NLIGTEL
+208 NLIAQEL
-215 QLEEYVSRFFA
+215 ALEEYVARFFA

-245 AARLRESWQKQQG
+245 AGRLRESWQKQQG

-270 SGLTFNP
+270 NGLTFNP

-350 NNGNDYYTRINFDDL
+350 GSDYYTRINFDDL
-365 QRGDRASRF
+365 QRGDRASRYS
-374 ASYGVG
+374 SYNIG
-380 LTTGLMTVNEARALE
+380 LTTGLLTVNEARALE

-409 PLNTA
+409 PLNTT
-414 TPGVAPDGK
+414 TPGAAPDGK
-423 TPAAAGTVP
+423 TPAAADPVP
-432 PEQGSE
+432 LEQGSE
-438 TGTQTTPPPATAD
+438 TGTQATPPPAPSDSA
-451 NGPIIADT
+451 PIIADT

-481 SSEAG
+481 SAEAG
-486 KALILAGF
+486 KALIVAGF

-504 VLAGINQTAP
+504 VLAGVNATAP

-526 IAPAEPVAEAKALEL
+526 EAPVAEAKALEL

-568 KVQRWRP
+568 KVQRWRC
-575 DVARLSAECSPIY
+575 DVARLGAECSPIY

-650 KAPNDQN
+650 KAPNEN

>member
-1 MAIKDLFLRA
+1 MALRDLLLRA

-21 DNTSIGQPIGPSIQS
+21 DNTNIGQPIGQSIQS
-36 YLSDFSTSNITITP
+36 YLSDFSTSNITVTP
-50 ENAMNAPSVYACVK
+50 ENAMSAPSVYACVK

-77 LQNDYETGTA
+77 LKNDYKTGTA
-87 EPDKEHP
+87 EPDKEHS
-94 IYGLLNVEANE
+94 IFGLLNVESNE
-105 DMTAHTWRELTI
+105 DMTAHSWRELTV

-129 IQRNGAGE
+129 IQRNAAGE

-143 LRPDYMYMQRDAANQ
+143 LRPDYMYMARDAANQ
-158 PYYQYYAG
+158 PYYQYYSG
-166 AVSERASTEIK
+166 AVSDKASVENK
-177 ERRFRPFDILHCL
+177 QRMFRPFDILHSL

-208 NLIGTEL
+208 NLIAQEL
-215 QLEEYVSRFFA
+215 ALEEYVARFFS

-245 AARLRESWQKQQG
+245 AGRLRESWQKQQG

-270 SGLTFNP
+270 NGLTFSP

-350 NNGNDYYTRINFDDL
+350 GTDYYTRINFDDL
-365 QRGDRASRF
+365 QRGDRASRYS
-374 ASYGVG
+374 SYNIG
-380 LTTGLMTVNEARALE
+380 LTTGLLTVNEARALE

-414 TPGVAPDGK
+414 TPGAVPDGK

-432 PEQGSE
+432 PEQGSKTE
-438 TGTQTTPPPATAD
+438 TQATPPPATSD

-472 IGSVSTGVM
+472 IASVSTGVM
-481 SSEAG
+481 SAEAG

-526 IAPAEPVAEAKALEL
+526 IAPEAPVAEAKALEL
-541 FLPSAQA
+541 FLPSALA
-548 AMARAC
+548 AMTRAC

-575 DVARLSAECSPIY
+575 DVARLGAECSPIY

-650 KAPNDQN
+650 KALNEN

>member
-1 MAIKDLFLRA
+1 MALRDLLLRA

-21 DNTSIGQPIGPSIQS
+21 DNTNIGQPIGQSIQS
-36 YLSDFSTSNITITP
+36 YLSDFSTSNITVTP
-50 ENAMNAPSVYACVK
+50 ENAMSAPSVYACVK

-77 LQNDYETGTA
+77 LQNDYKTGTA
-87 EPDKEHP
+87 EPDKEHN
-94 IYGLLNVEANE
+94 IYGLLNVESNE
-105 DMTAHTWRELTI
+105 DMTAHSWRELTV

-129 IQRNGAGE
+129 IQRNAAGE

-143 LRPDYMYMQRDAANQ
+143 LRPDYMFMQRDQANQ
-158 PYYQYYAG
+158 PYYQYYSG
-166 AVSERASTEIK
+166 AVSDKASVENK
-177 ERRFRPFDILHCL
+177 QRMFRPFDILHSL

-208 NLIGTEL
+208 NLIAQEL
-215 QLEEYVSRFFA
+215 ALEEYVARFFS

-245 AARLRESWQKQQG
+245 AGRLRESWQKQQG

-270 SGLTFNP
+270 NGLTFSP

-342 VNRKLFKR
+342 VNRTLFKR
-350 NNGNDYYTRINFDDL
+350 GTDYYTRINFDDL
-365 QRGDRASRF
+365 QRGDRASRYS
-374 ASYGVG
+374 SYNIG
-380 LTTGLMTVNEARALE
+380 LTTGLLTVNEARALE

-414 TPGVAPDGK
+414 TPGAVPDGK

-432 PEQGSE
+432 PEQGSKTE
-438 TGTQTTPPPATAD
+438 TQATPPPATAD

-472 IGSVSTGVM
+472 IASVSTGVM
-481 SSEAG
+481 SAEAG

-504 VLAGINQTAP
+504 VLAGINQTPP

-526 IAPAEPVAEAKALEL
+526 IAPEAPVAEAKALEL
-541 FLPSAQA
+541 FLPSALA
-548 AMARAC
+548 AMTRAC
-554 EAEAKYLASCRTPA
+554 KAEAAYLASCRTPA

-575 DVARLSAECSPIY
+575 DVARLGAECSPIY

-650 KAPNDQN
+650 KALNEN

>member
-129 IQRNGAGE
+129 IQRNAAGE

-143 LRPDYMYMQRDAANQ
+143 LRPDYMYLARDGSNQ
-158 PYYQYYAG
+158 PYYQYYSG
-166 AVSERASTEIK
+166 VINNDKASDSVK
-177 ERRFRPFDILHCL
+177 QRMFRPFDILHCL

-195 DGILGM
+195 DGILGL

-208 NLIGTEL
+208 NLIAQEIS
-215 QLEEYVSRFFA
+215 LEEYVARFFA

-245 AARLRESWQKQQG
+245 AGRLRESWQKQQG

-270 SGLTFNP
+270 NGLTFSP

-292 YCRAQIASAFGVPSF
+292 YCRAQIASAFGVPAF

-350 NNGNDYYTRINFDDL
+350 GSDYYTRINFDDL
-365 QRGDRASRF
+365 QRGDRASRYS
-374 ASYGVG
+374 SYNIG
-380 LTTGLMTVNEARALE
+380 LTTGLLTVNEARALE

-400 GESGDTVRV
+400 GADGDTVRV

-414 TPGVAPDGK
+414 TPGAATDGQ
-423 TPAAAGTVP
+423 TPAVANPDPLKLT
-432 PEQGSE
+432 SE
-438 TGTQTTPPPATAD
+438 TGTQSEPPPASLDGA
-451 NGPIIADT
+451 PVIADT

-504 VLAGINQTAP
+504 VLAGINQTAL
-514 APTKAAPAPAAP
+514 APTKAAPATPAP

>member
-1 MAIKDLFLRA
+1 MALKDLFLRA
-11 FKTPPRADFE
+11 FKTPVRADFE
-21 DNTSIGQPIGPSIQS
+21 DNTNIGQPIGPSIQS
-36 YLSDFSTSNITITP
+36 YLSDFSTSNITVTP
-50 ENAMNAPSVYACVK
+50 ENAMSAPSVYACVK

-77 LQNDYETGTA
+77 LENDYETGTA

-94 IYGLLNVEANE
+94 IYGLLNVESNE
-105 DMTAHTWRELTI
+105 DQTAHTWRELTV

-129 IQRNGAGE
+129 IQRNAAGE

-143 LRPDYMYMQRDAANQ
+143 LRPDYMFMQRDQSNQ
-158 PYYQYYAG
+158 PYYQYYSG
-166 AVSERASTEIK
+166 SVSDKASDSVK
-177 ERRFRPFDILHCL
+177 QRMFRPFDILHSL

-208 NLIGTEL
+208 NLIAQEL
-215 QLEEYVSRFFA
+215 ALEEYVARFFA

-245 AARLRESWQKQQG
+245 AGRLRESWQKQQG

-270 SGLTFNP
+270 NGLTFNP

-350 NNGNDYYTRINFDDL
+350 GSDYYTRINFDDL
-365 QRGDRASRF
+365 QRGDRASRYS
-374 ASYGVG
+374 SYNIG
-380 LTTGLMTVNEARALE
+380 LTTGLLTVNEARALE

-409 PLNTA
+409 PLNTT
-414 TPGVAPDGK
+414 TPGAAPDGQ
-423 TPAAAGTVP
+423 TPAAAETVP
-432 PEQGSE
+432 LEQGSE
-438 TGTQTTPPPATAD
+438 TGTQSTPPPATSD
-451 NGPIIADT
+451 SDPVIADT

-494 PALDPAKIDT
+494 PALDPAKVDA
-504 VLAGINQTAP
+504 VLAGVNATAP
-514 APTKAAPAPAAP
+514 APTKPAPATPAPAAP
-526 IAPAEPVAEAKALEL
+526 EAPVAEAKALEL

-575 DVARLSAECSPIY
+575 DVARLGAECSPIY

-650 KAPNDQN
+650 KAPNEN

>member
-1 MAIKDLFLRA
+1 MALRDLLLRA

-21 DNTSIGQPIGPSIQS
+21 DNTNIGQPIGQSIQS
-36 YLSDFSTSNITITP
+36 YLSDFSTSNITVTP
-50 ENAMNAPSVYACVK
+50 ENAMSAPSVYACVK

-77 LQNDYETGTA
+77 LKNDYKTGTA
-87 EPDKEHP
+87 EPDKEHS
-94 IYGLLNVEANE
+94 IFGLLNVESNE
-105 DMTAHTWRELTI
+105 DMTAHSWRELTV

-129 IQRNGAGE
+129 IQRNAAGE

-143 LRPDYMYMQRDAANQ
+143 LRPDYMYMARDAANQ
-158 PYYQYYAG
+158 PYYQYYSG
-166 AVSERASTEIK
+166 AVSDKASVENK
-177 ERRFRPFDILHCL
+177 QRMFRPFDILHSL

-208 NLIGTEL
+208 NLIAQEL
-215 QLEEYVSRFFA
+215 ALEEYVARFFS

-245 AARLRESWQKQQG
+245 AGRLRESWQKQQG

-270 SGLTFNP
+270 NGLTFSP

-350 NNGNDYYTRINFDDL
+350 GTDYYTRINFDDL
-365 QRGDRASRF
+365 QRGDRASRYS
-374 ASYGVG
+374 SYNIG
-380 LTTGLMTVNEARALE
+380 LTTGLLTVNEARALE

-414 TPGVAPDGK
+414 TPGAVPDGK

-432 PEQGSE
+432 PEQGSKTE
-438 TGTQTTPPPATAD
+438 TQATPPPATSD

-472 IGSVSTGVM
+472 IASVSTGVM
-481 SSEAG
+481 SAEAG

-504 VLAGINQTAP
+504 VLAGINQTPP

-526 IAPAEPVAEAKALEL
+526 IAPEAPVAEAKALEL
-541 FLPSAQA
+541 FLPSALA
-548 AMARAC
+548 AMTRAC
-554 EAEAKYLASCRTPA
+554 KAEAAYLASCRTPA

-575 DVARLSAECSPIY
+575 DVARLGAECSPIY

-650 KAPNDQN
+650 KALNEN

>member
-1 MAIKDLFLRA
+1 MALRDLLLRA

-21 DNTSIGQPIGPSIQS
+21 DNTNIGQPIGQSIQS
-36 YLSDFSTSNITITP
+36 YLSDFSTSNITVTP
-50 ENAMNAPSVYACVK
+50 ENAMSAPSVYACVK

-77 LQNDYETGTA
+77 LKNDYKTGTA
-87 EPDKEHP
+87 EPDKEHS
-94 IYGLLNVEANE
+94 IFGLLNVESNE
-105 DMTAHTWRELTI
+105 DMTAHSWRELTV

-129 IQRNGAGE
+129 IQRNAAGE

-143 LRPDYMYMQRDAANQ
+143 LRPDYMYMARDAANQ
-158 PYYQYYAG
+158 PYYQYYSG
-166 AVSERASTEIK
+166 AVSDKASVENK
-177 ERRFRPFDILHCL
+177 QRMFRPFDILHSL

-208 NLIGTEL
+208 NLIAQEL
-215 QLEEYVSRFFA
+215 ALEEYVARFFS

-245 AARLRESWQKQQG
+245 AGRLRESWQKQQG

-270 SGLTFNP
+270 NGLTFSP

-350 NNGNDYYTRINFDDL
+350 GTDYYTRINFDDL
-365 QRGDRASRF
+365 QRGDRASRYS
-374 ASYGVG
+374 SYNIG
-380 LTTGLMTVNEARALE
+380 LTTGLLTVNEARALE

-414 TPGVAPDGK
+414 TPGAVPDGK

-432 PEQGSE
+432 PEQGSKTE
-438 TGTQTTPPPATAD
+438 TQATPPPATAD

-472 IGSVSTGVM
+472 IASVSTGVM
-481 SSEAG
+481 SAEAG

-504 VLAGINQTAP
+504 VLAGINQTPP

-526 IAPAEPVAEAKALEL
+526 IAPEAPVAEAKALEL
-541 FLPSAQA
+541 FLPSALA
-548 AMARAC
+548 AMTRAC
-554 EAEAKYLASCRTPA
+554 KAEAAYLASCRTPA

-575 DVARLSAECSPIY
+575 DVARLGAECSPIY

-650 KAPNDQN
+650 KALNEN

>member
-1 MAIKDLFLRA
+1 MALRDLLLRA

-21 DNTSIGQPIGPSIQS
+21 DNTNIGQPIGQSIQS
-36 YLSDFSTSNITITP
+36 YLSDFSTSNITVTP
-50 ENAMNAPSVYACVK
+50 ENAMSAPSVYACVK

-77 LQNDYETGTA
+77 LKNDYKTGTA
-87 EPDKEHP
+87 EPDKEHN
-94 IYGLLNVEANE
+94 IYGLLNVESNE
-105 DMTAHTWRELTI
+105 DMTAHSWRELTV

-129 IQRNGAGE
+129 IQRNAAGE

-143 LRPDYMYMQRDAANQ
+143 LRPDYMFMQRDQANQ
-158 PYYQYYAG
+158 PYYQYYSG
-166 AVSERASTEIK
+166 AVSDKASVENK
-177 ERRFRPFDILHCL
+177 QRMFRPFDILHSL

-208 NLIGTEL
+208 NLIAQEL
-215 QLEEYVSRFFA
+215 ALEEYVARFFS

-245 AARLRESWQKQQG
+245 AGRLRESWQKQQG

-270 SGLTFNP
+270 NGLTFSP

-350 NNGNDYYTRINFDDL
+350 GTDYYTRINFDDL
-365 QRGDRASRF
+365 QRGDRASRYS
-374 ASYGVG
+374 SYNIG
-380 LTTGLMTVNEARALE
+380 LTTGLLTVNEARALE

-414 TPGVAPDGK
+414 TPGAVPDGK

-432 PEQGSE
+432 PEQGSKTE
-438 TGTQTTPPPATAD
+438 TQATPPPATSD

-472 IGSVSTGVM
+472 IASVSTGVM
-481 SSEAG
+481 SAEAG

-494 PALDPAKIDT
+494 PALDPAKVDT
-504 VLAGINQTAP
+504 VLAGVNATPP

-526 IAPAEPVAEAKALEL
+526 MAPAAPVAEAKALEL
-541 FLPSAQA
+541 FLPSALA
-548 AMARAC
+548 AMTRAC

-575 DVARLSAECSPIY
+575 DVARLGAECSPIY

-650 KAPNDQN
+650 KALNEN

>member
-11 FKTPPRADFE
+11 FKTPVRADFE
-21 DNTSIGQPIGPSIQS
+21 DNTNIGQPIGPSIQS
-36 YLSDFSTSNITITP
+36 YLSDFSTSNITVTP
-50 ENAMNAPSVYACVK
+50 ENAMSAPSVYACVK

-77 LQNDYETGTA
+77 LENDYETGTA
-87 EPDKEHP
+87 EPDKEHN
-94 IYGLLNVEANE
+94 IFGLLNVEANE
-105 DMTAHTWRELTI
+105 DMTAHTWRELTV

-129 IQRNGAGE
+129 IQRNAAGE

-143 LRPDYMYMQRDAANQ
+143 LRPDYMFMQRDGSNQ
-158 PYYQYYAG
+158 PYYQYYSGVINNDKA
-166 AVSERASTEIK
+166 SEDVKKRM
-177 ERRFRPFDILHCL
+177 FRPYDILHCL

-195 DGILGM
+195 DGILGL

-208 NLIGTEL
+208 NLIAQEIS
-215 QLEEYVSRFFA
+215 LEEYVARFFA

-245 AARLRESWQKQQG
+245 AGRLRESWQKQQG

-270 SGLTFNP
+270 NGLTFSP

-350 NNGNDYYTRINFDDL
+350 GSDYYTRINFDDL
-365 QRGDRASRF
+365 QRGDRASRYS
-374 ASYGVG
+374 SYNIG
-380 LTTGLMTVNEARALE
+380 LTTGLLTVNEARALE

-409 PLNTA
+409 PLNTT
-414 TPGVAPDGK
+414 TPGAAPDGN
-423 TPAAAGTVP
+423 TPAAAEPVP
-432 PEQGSE
+432 LEQGSE
-438 TGTQTTPPPATAD
+438 TGTQSTPPPAPSDSA
-451 NGPIIADT
+451 PIIADT

-494 PALDPAKIDT
+494 PTIDPAKIDV
-504 VLAGINQTAP
+504 VLAGVNATAP
-514 APTKAAPAPAAP
+514 APTKAAPATPAPAAP
-526 IAPAEPVAEAKALEL
+526 EAPVAEAKALEL

-575 DVARLSAECSPIY
+575 DVARLGAECSPIY

-635 ALARRLISEIIQTNR
+635 ALARRLISEIIETNR
-650 KAPNDQN
+650 KALNEN